1 MFCLKKSHFMEGMLI
16 GLAVGGAVASGTEM
30 MMNKNMRK
38 RAGKFVT
45 RAAGAV
51 KAAVSNMMK

>member
-1 MFCLKKSHFMEGMLI
+1 MEGMI
-16 GLAVGGAVASGTEM
+16 VGLAVGGAVASGAEM

-38 RAGKFVT
+38 RAEKCVS

-51 KAAVSNMMK
+51 KAAMSNMTK

>member
-1 MFCLKKSHFMEGMLI
+1 MFCLKKSHF

-38 RAGKFVT
+38 RAGKCVT